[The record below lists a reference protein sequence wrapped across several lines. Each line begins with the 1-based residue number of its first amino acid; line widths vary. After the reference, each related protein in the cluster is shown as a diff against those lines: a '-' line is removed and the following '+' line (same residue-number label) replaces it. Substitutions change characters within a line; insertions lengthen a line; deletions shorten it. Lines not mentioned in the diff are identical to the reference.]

1 MNICNDIVSNNIKKY
16 RKQRCMT
23 QKELAEKLN
32 KSEITIRKYESGDIS
47 LSIDILN
54 QISKILDIHPLDLLY
69 NSEQLNKEVDMIE
82 AFDVLLSSLNYKIK
96 DLNEYE
102 YEDFEKSVLEFIEFK
117 FNKLKN
123 HR

>member
-123 HR
+123 HC